1 MKTNTDN
8 PHYTETLAR
17 YLSGEM
23 SGDEKQDFEN
33 EISVSE
39 DEEKSILELKKQWS
53 SLETYKEQKV
63 PDTRKAWEKLNA
75 WLEGEKLIPLQS
87 ANSAK
92 SSLTPNYIRVAAV
105 VIILVGISAVI
116 YLTTNRKSAIEM
128 VQINTGN
135 ESNTLIKTL
144 TDGSVIYIAQNSL
157 FSFPEEFETE
167 SRNVEL
173 KGEAF
178 FDITPNPDKP
188 FIIETDE
195 ALIQVLGTAFNVKT
209 KNGNDFELFVDRGKV
224 KVTLKSNPSHSQ
236 FVVAGEQIN
245 SIENSLIKSQH
256 IANQS
261 AAWYRQ
267 RMHFKDEPLRNII
280 NVLNRNFNTTF
291 ALEVKE
297 VGNRRLTVTFHNETA
312 ETMTE
317 LLCVTLNLKS
327 QIING
332 SVVLSENKESARQN

>member
-8 PHYTETLAR
+8 PQYAETLAR

-23 SGDEKQDFEN
+23 SVDEKQAFEN

-39 DEEKSILELKKQWS
+39 EEEKSILEMKKQWT
-53 SLETYKEQKV
+53 SLEGYKEQKT
-63 PDTRKAWEKLNA
+63 PDTPKAWEKLHSR
-75 WLEGEKLIPLQS
+75 LEGEKLIPLQS
-87 ANSAK
+87 ARSAK
-92 SSLTPNYIRVAAV
+92 SSLMPNFIKVAAA
-105 VIILVGISAVI
+105 VIILVGISAVV
-116 YLTTNRKSAIEM
+116 YFTSNRKPAIEM
-128 VQINTGN
+128 VQITTGN

-157 FSFPEEFETE
+157 FSFPQEFETG

-173 KGEAF
+173 RGEAF

-209 KNGNDFELFVDRGKV
+209 KNGTDFELYVDRGKV

-236 FVVAGEQIN
+236 FVAAGEQIN
-245 SIENSLIKSQH
+245 SVENNLVKSQH

-291 ALEVKE
+291 ALEEKE

-312 ETMTE
+312 DTMTK
-317 LLCVTLNLKS
+317 LLCVSLNLKS

-332 SVVLSENKESARQN
+332 SVVLSENKESSRQN